1 MNDITPIAKN
11 IAILAENAKKYY
23 DYKIALIEKLKDNA
37 EKARILKG
45 RPEEEVLE
53 GYNNYILHLIVE
65 MQKNVSSINDE
76 IGADNIAKKP
86 IEYAR
91 AEIKAAKLEAPAK
104 IPEKSKRAIYV
115 DSDTLKRYVK
125 LKKKKK
131 GRTIAIRDYSLYEQ
145 SNYGKIA
152 NTYVGGISQGLLKSN
167 KSFFEPMFKAMRSS
181 DFKILS
187 NTYAS
192 IIIFTSIIA
201 FFPAFLAAALLINK
215 FIAIR
220 ILLALIIGILSS
232 AITFAVMYYYPS
244 MIVTSRRRYMEAE
257 LPFVVVHMAAV
268 AGSGA
273 HPMAMFNLI
282 LSSGEYKSLES
293 EIKKIIN
300 YINLFGYN
308 LTTSL
313 RLVAVTTPLKDFSE
327 LLNGVVT
334 TIETGGDLKAYL
346 NIKAQ
351 ENMEKYESKRK
362 RYIQNLATFSD
373 IYIGLSVVAPMLLF
387 LLLSLIDSPFLGGMI
402 GGISAGTLAIFGTY
416 VAIPVMNII
425 FLAVLNVMA
434 PK

>member
-1 MNDITPIAKN
+1 MSDITPTAKN
-11 IAILAENAKKYY
+11 IAMLAEEAKKYY
-23 DYKIALIEKLKDNA
+23 DYKTALIEKFKSKE

-45 RPEEEVLE
+45 RSEKEVLE
-53 GYNNYILHLIVE
+53 GYDNYILHLIRE
-65 MQKNVSSINDE
+65 MQKNVSSINNE
-76 IGADNIAKKP
+76 INVNASMPKP
-86 IEYAR
+86 IEPAR
-91 AEIKAAKLEAPAK
+91 VKAAGRLEAPSK
-104 IPEKSKRAIYV
+104 ITVKSKRTADV
-115 DSDTLKRYVK
+115 DADSLERYIK
-125 LKKKKK
+125 LKKKKNRGVGIIK
-131 GRTIAIRDYSLYEQ
+131 DYSLYEQ

-152 NTYVGGISQGLLKSN
+152 NTYVGSMSQSLLKSN

-181 DFKILS
+181 DFHILS
-187 NTYAS
+187 NTYVS

-220 ILLALIIGILSS
+220 ILLALIIGILFS
-232 AITFAVMYYYPS
+232 AITFAAMYSYPG

-282 LSSGEYKSLES
+282 LSSGEYKNLES

-327 LLNGVVT
+327 LLSGIVT

-362 RYIQNLATFSD
+362 KYIQNLATFSD
-373 IYIGLSVVAPMLLF
+373 IYIGISVVAPMLLF

-416 VAIPVMNII
+416 IAIPVMNII
-425 FLAVLNVMA
+425 FLVVLNVMA